1 MHAKRAHTGAGAGSH
16 LRIAPRRCGIVKLS
30 RVACAAESIEKALKS
45 IEKALKSIEKAM
57 KSIEK
62 ALKIIEKAMKSI
74 EKH

>member
-45 IEKALKSIEKAM
+45 IEKAMGSIET
-57 KSIEK
+57 